1 MYVYTCTCDIDIYMF
16 FVTYFRSFNKK
27 KSICYQKW
35 SLWCLYIYIYI
46 FQIHWIWKCI
56 CVHMHRPVKY
66 VRINIFST
74 GHVEEIQ
81 QKRVCN
87 ILELTKLCA
96 FSSTCVNTV
105 NPSFYLDKTH
115 LMIQLNNFK
124 RGSAKG
130 VH

>member
-1 MYVYTCTCDIDIYMF
+1 
-16 FVTYFRSFNKK
+16 
-27 KSICYQKW
+27 
-35 SLWCLYIYIYI
+35 
-46 FQIHWIWKCI
+46 
-56 CVHMHRPVKY
+56 MHRPVKY

>member
-1 MYVYTCTCDIDIYMF
+1 M
-16 FVTYFRSFNKK
+16 RAHAS
-27 KSICYQKW
+27 
-35 SLWCLYIYIYI
+35 
-46 FQIHWIWKCI
+46 
-56 CVHMHRPVKY
+56 RPVKY

-115 LMIQLNNFK
+115 LMIQLYNFK

>member
-1 MYVYTCTCDIDIYMF
+1 
-16 FVTYFRSFNKK
+16 
-27 KSICYQKW
+27 
-35 SLWCLYIYIYI
+35 
-46 FQIHWIWKCI
+46 
-56 CVHMHRPVKY
+56 MHRPVKY

-105 NPSFYLDKTH
+105 NLSFYLDKTH
-115 LMIQLNNFK
+115 LMIQLYNFK

>member
-1 MYVYTCTCDIDIYMF
+1 MSVRIYVRVTSIYTCSSLLILEVLIKRKAFVIKSDHCDA
-16 FVTYFRSFNKK
+16 
-27 KSICYQKW
+27 
-35 SLWCLYIYIYI
+35 YIYI